1 MAGAV
6 RCGSA
11 GTWKSLAH
19 AGKCKNFRNF
29 LEVAKDIPQIA
40 GDERPL
46 PPVLCAC
53 TLLCNE
59 RSEAQGLAPS
69 EAMRAALPSANVAAG
84 RGVSVQD
91 AQCEERAAFTLLGR
105 SGFALVACAA

>member
-1 MAGAV
+1 MELSGLGGWGCKLLEC
-6 RCGSA
+6 R
-11 GTWKSLAH
+11 
-19 AGKCKNFRNF
+19 KCKNFRNF
-29 LEVAKDIPQIA
+29 REVTKDIPQIA

-59 RSEAQGLAPS
+59 RSEEWGLVPS

-91 AQCEERAAFTLLGR
+91 AQCEERAAFRLLGR
-105 SGFALVACAA
+105 SGFVACAA